1 MRKKLMQALEEHT
14 ASIPVNDSE
23 PMVETGSE
31 DPNAKGEVVPVIAA
45 ESNESMPENDT
56 QPLVQEDP
64 ENPHSEGKV
73 VEIGSDMVEKGE
85 ATESGIQELE
95 ALAQESEEILVDIS
109 GAQDLGERVEGFRDA
124 IAQGAANNDLTG
136 VGAEILSTALENLY
150 DRAGIK
156 NMAPNIPSLVSFG
169 TPIARARS
177 ASIALEEVDN
187 RLAKIKEFII
197 NMFKKMVQQGKEFL
211 QKLSVSR
218 KAIAVKIEKA
228 AQEVKASPD
237 TPVPNDKFLK
247 DPSFFARFNI
257 DGKET
262 NLPQAIDAATK
273 TIQYFVS
280 NVIMKNMDTLSAKFN
295 EIMTSGRVDPDE
307 YDAWVEKY
315 IAEQAKHQSQV
326 EKTAFLGNY
335 GFKAI
340 NFETKS
346 LGSARIDFGAKENRP
361 EEGDLRVL
369 SKQEAYALLEQV
381 KSLDGLIDML
391 NKSKLEAIRREN
403 ELLSKI
409 TGLSRTNYYGQALN
423 DIVWQFSFVNQNF
436 SRLATYLLNM
446 QSGAGL
452 YVSSSIQANV
462 G

>member
-1 MRKKLMQALEEHT
+1 MRKKLMQALEEYT

-45 ESNESMPENDT
+45 ESNETMPENNT

-85 ATESGIQELE
+85 ATESGIQHLE

-109 GAQDLGERVEGFRDA
+109 EAQDLGDRVEGFRDA
-124 IAQGAANNDLTG
+124 IAEGAANNDLNA

-150 DRAGIK
+150 ERAGVK
-156 NMAPNIPSLVSFG
+156 NMVPNIPSLESFG

-177 ASIALEEVDN
+177 ASIALEEVDG

-197 NMFKKMVQQGKEFL
+197 NMFKKMIQQGKEFL
-211 QKLSVSR
+211 QKLSISHKAVS
-218 KAIAVKIEKA
+218 AQVEKA
-228 AQEVKASPD
+228 FQEVKAAPDGSVPKDKVLQSP
-237 TPVPNDKFLK
+237 
-247 DPSFFARFNI
+247 SYFARFNI
-257 DGKET
+257 DGKDT
-262 NLPQAIDAATK
+262 NLSQAVGEAEK
-273 TIQYFVS
+273 TIKFFMT
-280 NVIMKNMDTLSAKFN
+280 NVIMKNLDILSKKFD

-307 YDAWVEKY
+307 YDAWVANY
-315 IAEQAKHQSQV
+315 IKELTKQQSQM
-326 EKTAFLGNY
+326 EKNTLLGNFA
-335 GFKAI
+335 FKPV
-340 NFETKS
+340 NLET
-346 LGSARIDFGAKENRP
+346 GSIATARIDFGSKQNRP
-361 EEGDLRVL
+361 EEGNLRVL
-369 SKQEAYALLEQV
+369 SKQEAYSLLEQV
-381 KSLDGLIDML
+381 KSLDGLIEEL
-391 NKSKLEAIRREN
+391 NQTKLAMIKREN

-409 TGLSRTNYYGQALN
+409 SGLARTNYYGQALN
-423 DIVWQFSFVNQNF
+423 DIVWQFSYSNQNL

-452 YVSSSIQANV
+452 YVSASIQANV